1 MSQTHLYALPG
12 VAGLVDGWM
21 AGWVP
26 YSDNKAI
33 PVKLNVTGTE
43 LGNYKFITL
52 NPVSF
57 SSTNRSEYSEFIPG
71 LHLACRISTKI
82 N

>member
-1 MSQTHLYALPG
+1 M
-12 VAGLVDGWM
+12 DGWM
-21 AGWVP
+21 AGWVDKVP

-43 LGNYKFITL
+43 LGNNKFITL